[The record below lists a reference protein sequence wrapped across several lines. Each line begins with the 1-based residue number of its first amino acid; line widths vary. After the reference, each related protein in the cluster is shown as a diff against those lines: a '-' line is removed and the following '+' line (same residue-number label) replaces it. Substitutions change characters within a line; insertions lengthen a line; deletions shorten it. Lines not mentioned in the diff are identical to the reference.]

1 MIAWKEEIKVR
12 LAGLKLEPTREAE
25 IVDELAQHLDDRCAE
40 LRAGGATDE
49 EAQRETL
56 ADLSDNHLLAREL
69 RLVEQQIYKE
79 PVVLGT
85 RRRNMI
91 GDVWQDLRFGVRML
105 RKSPGFTAV
114 AVVSLALGIGANTAI
129 FSLINT
135 ALLRPLPIARPNEL
149 VALNNT
155 AEKRSFPAF
164 SYPNYKDFR
173 DRNEVLSG
181 LIAYRFTPISLSHDG
196 VNERLWGYEVTGN
209 YFDVLGVNA
218 AR

>member
-69 RLVEQQIYKE
+69 RLVEQQIYSE

-173 DRNEVLSG
+173 DRNEVL
-181 LIAYRFTPISLSHDG
+181 
-196 VNERLWGYEVTGN
+196 
-209 YFDVLGVNA
+209 
-218 AR
+218 